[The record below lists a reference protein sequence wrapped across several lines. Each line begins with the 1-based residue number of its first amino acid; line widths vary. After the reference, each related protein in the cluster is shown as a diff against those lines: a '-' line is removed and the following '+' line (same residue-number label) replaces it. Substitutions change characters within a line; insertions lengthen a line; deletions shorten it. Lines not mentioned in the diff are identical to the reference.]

1 MVTVTMVNK
10 FKTKY
15 IKKWMKIPEMEIL
28 EIKLHFLKKKKK
40 TLDRQDSQMNML
52 DGKVND
58 LEKIELEIIQGKKI
72 EQIFLKSK

>member
-58 LEKIELEIIQGKKI
+58 LEKIELEIVQGKKI

>member
-1 MVTVTMVNK
+1 
-10 FKTKY
+10 
-15 IKKWMKIPEMEIL
+15 MKIPEMEIL

-58 LEKIELEIIQGKKI
+58 L
-72 EQIFLKSK
+72 

>member
-1 MVTVTMVNK
+1 MNENTWNGNFRNK
-10 FKTKY
+10 ITFS
-15 IKKWMKIPEMEIL
+15 E
-28 EIKLHFLKKKKK
+28 KKKK

-58 LEKIELEIIQGKKI
+58 LEKIELEIVQGKKI

>member
-10 FKTKY
+10 FKTEY
-15 IKKWMKIPEMEIL
+15 VKKWMKIPEMEML
-28 EIKLHFLKKKKK
+28 EIKLYFLKKKS
-40 TLDRQDSQMNML
+40 LDREDSPMNML

-72 EQIFLKSK
+72 EQIF